1 MTDPNLKDF
10 YGRVAR
16 LQKARAK
23 GYGFEAA
30 GTLGRSYFH
39 PPATQRRSV
48 LGPILFLVL
57 CTVLL
62 KGMIHHSIGAQS
74 YDERVASLR
83 AGDGIERAGG
93 WLMQAEPATVFVA
106 DQITRVLARMK

>member
-1 MTDPNLKDF
+1 MTDPNLTDF

-16 LQKARAK
+16 IQKARFK

-30 GTLGRSYFH
+30 GTLGRSYYYR
-39 PPATQRRSV
+39 PTSQRRSV
-48 LGPILFLVL
+48 LGPMLFLLL

-62 KGMIHHSIGAQS
+62 KGAIYQTTGAQS
-74 YDERVASLR
+74 YNDRVAALM

-93 WLMQAEPATVFVA
+93 WLMQAEPATIFVA
-106 DQITRVLARMK
+106 DKITIALSKLK